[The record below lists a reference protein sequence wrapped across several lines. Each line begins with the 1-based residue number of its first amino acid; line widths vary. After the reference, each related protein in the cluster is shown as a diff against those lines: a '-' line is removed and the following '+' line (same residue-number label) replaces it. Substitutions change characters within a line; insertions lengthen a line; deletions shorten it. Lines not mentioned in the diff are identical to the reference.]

1 MTVRAQAHTLEA
13 ITAGMIVL
21 ASVVFAL
28 QVTAV
33 TPLSASTA
41 SQHIEN
47 QQEASAAGVLD
58 AARESGALHAAVRH
72 WDETNGSLHGAG
84 GGAYTT
90 DAEVNR
96 TRLGGLLLGAFQ
108 SRGIAFNV
116 YVAYPSDTGTINRQ
130 RFIYR
135 GEPSDNAATAAT
147 TVALYDDDPLLDD
160 DGVPTNTTVNG
171 SSSYGAFV
179 PPDSP
184 TGLYN
189 VVSVEVVVW
198 RM

>member
-96 TRLGGLLLGAFQ
+96 TRLGGCFSVRSSPGV
-108 SRGIAFNV
+108 SRSTSTSPTPATPGRSTA
-116 YVAYPSDTGTINRQ
+116 SG
-130 RFIYR
+130 
-135 GEPSDNAATAAT
+135 SSTAANPAT
-147 TVALYDDDPLLDD
+147 TPRRRRRRWRS
-160 DGVPTNTTVNG
+160 TTTTRC
-171 SSSYGAFV
+171 STTTASRRT
-179 PPDSP
+179 P
-184 TGLYN
+184 
-189 VVSVEVVVW
+189 
-198 RM
+198 R